1 MCDPA
6 DDGHAGA
13 GSLPLAARYVCY
25 PSGMTGSPLASP
37 HLNPNVLGLPTSATL
52 AINERSN
59 ELISQGRAVF
69 KLGLG
74 QSPFPVP
81 RPVVAALRRAAPE
94 KDYLP
99 VRGLRPLREEV
110 TEFLHRRHGI
120 ERARR
125 QVLVGPGSKE
135 LIFMTQLAYAGE
147 LLVPSPSWV
156 SYAPQAR
163 IIGRRVTWLPTTLE
177 DDWKLQ
183 AQTLDEYCSAQP
195 GLPRLLILNYPNN
208 PTGVSYSEAELAALA
223 DVARRHEL
231 LVISD
236 EIYAD
241 LDHHGRT
248 ASISHHYPEGTVV
261 STGLSKWCGA
271 GGWRLGVFSFPDEL
285 EWLCGAMAAI
295 ASETFTSV
303 SAPIQYAAI
312 EAFRGGPE
320 IDRYLGHCRAILRE
334 LGSHSAA
341 VLRTA
346 GCRLPP
352 VDGAFY
358 LFPEFG
364 TMADKLRQRDVED
377 SPGLAE
383 RLLQDTG
390 VATLPGYA
398 FGRPRAE
405 LTLRLSY
412 VNFDGDKALA
422 AAEGGESIDGAFI
435 QEHCP
440 DTMEA
445 MRRIAEWVAD

>member
-1 MCDPA
+1 M
-6 DDGHAGA
+6 
-13 GSLPLAARYVCY
+13 S
-25 PSGMTGSPLASP
+25 GSPLASP
-37 HLNPNVLGLPTSATL
+37 HLNPNVLGLPPSATL

-59 ELISQGRAVF
+59 ELISQGRTVY

-81 RPVVAALRRAAPE
+81 RPVVEALRRAAPE

-177 DDWKLQ
+177 DGWKLLP
-183 AQTLDEYCSAQP
+183 ATLDEYCGANP

-223 DVARRHEL
+223 DVARRHQL

-248 ASISHHYPEGTVV
+248 ASIAHHYPEGTVV

-303 SAPIQYAAI
+303 SAPIQYAGI

-320 IDRYLGHCRAILRE
+320 IEQYLEHCRAILRA
-334 LGSHSAA
+334 LGAYGA
-341 VLRTA
+341 KVLRDA

-358 LFPEFG
+358 LFPEFS
-364 TMADKLRQRDVED
+364 AVAEALQRRGIDD

-383 RLLQDTG
+383 ALLQDTG
-390 VATLPGYA
+390 VATLPGSV

-405 LTLRLSY
+405 LALRLSY
-412 VNFDGDKALA
+412 VNFDGEKALA
-422 AAEGGESIDGAFI
+422 AAEAGEGVDEAFI
-435 QEHCP
+435 RRHCP
-440 DTMEA
+440 DTVEA
-445 MRRIAEWVAD
+445 MQRIAGWVAG

>member
-1 MCDPA
+1 MI
-6 DDGHAGA
+6 
-13 GSLPLAARYVCY
+13 
-25 PSGMTGSPLASP
+25 GSPLASP
-37 HLNPNVLGLPTSATL
+37 HLNPNVLGLPPSATL
-52 AINERSN
+52 AINERSD
-59 ELISQGRAVF
+59 ELIAQGRKVF

-81 RPVVAALRRAAPE
+81 RSVVEALRRAAPE

-99 VRGLRPLREEV
+99 VRGLRPLREQV
-110 TEFLHRRHGI
+110 TEFLHRRHKI

-177 DDWKLQ
+177 DSWKLLPR
-183 AQTLDEYCSAQP
+183 TLDEYCGANP

-208 PTGVSYSEAELAALA
+208 PTGVSYTDAELAALA
-223 DVARRHEL
+223 DVARRHQL
-231 LVISD
+231 LVVSD

-248 ASISHHYPEGTVV
+248 ASISHHYPEATIV

-271 GGWRLGVFSFPDEL
+271 GGWRLGVFSFPEEL

-320 IDRYLGHCRAILRE
+320 IERYLAHCRSILRE

-341 VLRTA
+341 VLRAA

-364 TMADKLRQRDVED
+364 AVPGELQERGIDG
-377 SPGLAE
+377 SPELAE
-383 RLLQDTG
+383 QLLQDTG
-390 VATLPGYA
+390 VATLPGSV
-398 FGRPRAE
+398 FGRPHAE

-412 VNFDGDKALA
+412 VNFNGEQALA
-422 AAEGGESIDGAFI
+422 AAEAGEPIGEAFI
-435 QEHCP
+435 REHCP
-440 DTMEA
+440 DTVEA
-445 MRRIAEWVAD
+445 ISRIAEWVAS

>member
-1 MCDPA
+1 
-6 DDGHAGA
+6 
-13 GSLPLAARYVCY
+13 
-25 PSGMTGSPLASP
+25 MTGSPLASP
-37 HLNPNVLGLPTSATL
+37 HLNPNVLGLPPSATL

-59 ELISQGRAVF
+59 ELISQGRKVY

-81 RPVVAALRRAAPE
+81 RPVVEALRRAAPE

-110 TEFLHRRHGI
+110 TEFLHRR
-120 ERARR
+120 
-125 QVLVGPGSKE
+125 VLVGPGSKE

-177 DDWKLQ
+177 DGWKLLP
-183 AQTLDEYCSAQP
+183 ATLDEYCGANP

-223 DVARRHEL
+223 DVARRHQL

-248 ASISHHYPEGTVV
+248 ASIAHHYPEGTVV

-303 SAPIQYAAI
+303 SAPIQYAGI

-320 IDRYLGHCRAILRE
+320 IEQYLEHCRAILRA
-334 LGSHSAA
+334 LGAYGA
-341 VLRTA
+341 KVLRDA

-358 LFPEFG
+358 LFPEFS
-364 TMADKLRQRDVED
+364 AVAEALQRRGIDD

-383 RLLQDTG
+383 ALLQDTG
-390 VATLPGYA
+390 VATLPGSV

-405 LTLRLSY
+405 LALRLSY
-412 VNFDGDKALA
+412 VNFDGEKALA
-422 AAEGGESIDGAFI
+422 AAEAGEGVDEAFI
-435 QEHCP
+435 RRHCP
-440 DTMEA
+440 DTVEA
-445 MRRIAEWVAD
+445 MQRIAGWVAG